1 MRLHRGVQEALWT
14 LATAILSIGAGGTA
28 GTLGTVL
35 VFLLPA
41 GSSLMLGAQLAAIA
55 LAASAG
61 WFALRRFVRR

>member
-1 MRLHRGVQEALWT
+1 MRGEEVQIFGALQ
-14 LATAILSIGAGGTA
+14 ITA

-41 GSSLMLGAQLAAIA
+41 GSSLMLGAQLAGIA